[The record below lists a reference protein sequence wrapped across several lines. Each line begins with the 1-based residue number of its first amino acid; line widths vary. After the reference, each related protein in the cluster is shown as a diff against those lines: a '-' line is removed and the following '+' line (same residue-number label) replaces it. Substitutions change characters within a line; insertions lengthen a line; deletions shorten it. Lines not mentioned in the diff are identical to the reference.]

1 MLDDMKQILI
11 YCAVA
16 VIAVSCQVG
25 SLEASSITTDEDII
39 NYASIR
45 FDECVMLPVDLLEGV
60 LYFDDFLKLS
70 DAEKEQIT
78 DSDYTFSYL
87 GENTYQILFVKE
99 DLKAIVNTGGKALS
113 ENGSKWTFGEITDH
127 RQAERPYD
135 LELPEGSTMEY
146 ADGPEK
152 VWTFISAEKIHT
164 TIREMERDGLN
175 CWRVNASCN
184 DSGINGIT
192 SLSQTSPEG
201 VVVRQWLDSYITRY
215 SVSGIFTT
223 EIYDGQKK
231 VDFCTCTFRPGFDAS
246 YQTGR

>member
-1 MLDDMKQILI
+1 MKRLLLI
-11 YCAVA
+11 AISALTASVCA
-16 VIAVSCQVG
+16 
-25 SLEASSITTDEDII
+25 
-39 NYASIR
+39 YA
-45 FDECVMLPVDLLEGV
+45 GH
-60 LYFDDFLKLS
+60 LS
-70 DAEKEQIT
+70 EKELQFREYFPYKYEARIGWGGSPFGDMMT
-78 DSDYTFSYL
+78 HGNGLFWRMSDVDYWDRDGYIPSLDNMYGT
-87 GENTYQILFVKE
+87 
-99 DLKAIVNTGGKALS
+99 
-113 ENGSKWTFGEITDH
+113 
-127 RQAERPYD
+127 
-135 LELPEGSTMEY
+135 
-146 ADGPEK
+146 DGPEK

-175 CWRVNASCN
+175 CWRVNALCN